1 MWDTGAMLT
10 RELAILARV
19 RERLPGG
26 AGLTDDCG
34 PVPPAG
40 TGRLLVTT
48 DLMEEGTHFHR
59 DWHPPKLL
67 GRKLLTVNL
76 SDLDASGAR
85 PLGFTLTLALP
96 PDLGLDWVEALLC
109 GLADVAGEAG
119 ILVLGGDTVG
129 RPAGI
134 GLGVTALGQADRWLD
149 RSGVKPGDR
158 IFVDQP
164 LGRSLRGLRALQAGR
179 RWDPA
184 LPDPELSA
192 HLDPRPNLGLGPRLA
207 GLPEVHACLDLSDGL
222 STDLR
227 RLALASDC
235 SLVLEEGIEP
245 DELEG
250 GEDYA
255 RCFASCLPQAELEAR
270 LGVPLRPVARAVAE
284 AGAPLLAFRDGH
296 PQALP
301 DLGFD
306 HFHP

>member
-1 MWDTGAMLT
+1 MWDTGAMVT

-26 AGLTDDCG
+26 EALMDDCG
-34 PVPPAG
+34 LVPTAG

-48 DLMEEGTHFHR
+48 DLLEEGTHFRR
-59 DWHPPKLL
+59 DWHPPRLL

-76 SDLDASGAR
+76 SDLDASGAL

-96 PDLGLDWVEALLC
+96 PDLDLDWIEAFLE
-109 GLADVAGEAG
+109 GLAEVARTAG
-119 ILVLGGDTVG
+119 VPVLGGDTVG

-134 GLGVTALGQADRWLD
+134 GLGVTALGRAERWLD
-149 RSGVKPGDR
+149 RSGVVPGDR

-164 LGRSLRGLRALQAGR
+164 LGLSLRGLRALQAGR
-179 RWDPA
+179 RWDAA
-184 LPDPELSA
+184 LPDPALSA

-207 GLPEVHACLDLSDGL
+207 RLPEVHACLDLSDGL

-227 RLALASDC
+227 RLALASGC
-235 SLVLEEGIEP
+235 SLVLEDGIAA

-255 RCFASCLPQAELEAR
+255 RCFASSLAQADLEAR
-270 LGVPLRPVARAVAE
+270 LGLPLRPVARAVAE

-296 PQALP
+296 PQPLP